1 MSSSCAASKVSCCS
15 VGIKNW
21 SVRYTEFVFV
31 LSLLLSR
38 KTNTRKQNSHPYK
51 NKTYLYRRD
60 NLLRLIFRSNGV
72 RRFSSRDSR
81 EPRQWFAQGAFHLV
95 LLKKLITNGG
105 AWCENLYALF
115 FAMRWWG
122 KKKVL
127 AAMMIKS
134 FLRVVVHVSTIS
146 FLSLSLSLSLF
157 VCACVCV
164 LDYIINTR

>member
-1 MSSSCAASKVSCCS
+1 MFLLS
-15 VGIKNW
+15 
-21 SVRYTEFVFV
+21 FVNS
-31 LSLLLSR
+31 LSLSLSL
-38 KTNTRKQNSHPYK
+38 KNTRRKFHLHHYVLTN
-51 NKTYLYRRD
+51 LYRRD
-60 NLLRLIFRSNGV
+60 DLFRLVFGAERV

-115 FAMRWWG
+115 AMRWWG
-122 KKKVL
+122 KKKVI